1 MAVKKPA
8 VRKAEVTGQVKSKKP
23 EKPGTVGGKIKNSR
37 MQKALSLEQIANETG
52 FAVARLKGIE
62 DGSITPSVGDLL
74 HIARALQI
82 DSDSL
87 IKEQDA
93 SINDRV
99 TAYQKRTDDYAY
111 ETLTPGCERK
121 HLKAFR
127 VTIEAEQDHKGV
139 GYQHEGE
146 EFNYV
151 LTGKVQV
158 TVGEHRNIL
167 KAGDSLH
174 FNSAIKHQL
183 KNIGQETAVM
193 IVVIYSP

>member
-1 MAVKKPA
+1 MPVKNPA
-8 VRKAEVTGQVKSKKP
+8 VRKAEVTVQVKSKKL
-23 EKPGTVGGKIKNSR
+23 EKNGTVGGKIKSGR
-37 MQKALSLEQIANETG
+37 TQKSLSLEQIANETG
-52 FAVARLKGIE
+52 FAVAHLKAIE
-62 DGSITPSVGDLL
+62 EGSITPSVGDLL

-82 DSDSL
+82 DSGSL
-87 IKEQDA
+87 IREQDA
-93 SINDRV
+93 AFKDRV
-99 TAYQKRTDDYAY
+99 TAYKKRTENYAY
-111 ETLTPGCERK
+111 ETLTPGGESK

-127 VTIEAEQDHKGV
+127 VTIEAGQDHKGV

-151 LTGKVQV
+151 LKGTVQV

-183 KNIGQETAVM
+183 KNVGHETTEM

>member
-1 MAVKKPA
+1 MPVKKPV
-8 VRKAEVTGQVKSKKP
+8 VRKAEATGTIKSKRP
-23 EKPGTVGGKIKNSR
+23 EKSGTVGGKIRNGR
-37 MQKALSLEQIANETG
+37 TEKAISLEQIANETG
-52 FAVARLKGIE
+52 FSVAHLKGIE
-62 DGSITPSVGDLL
+62 DGNVTPSVGDLL

-82 DSDSL
+82 DSGSL

-93 SINDRV
+93 SLKDRV
-99 TAYQKRTDDYAY
+99 TAYKKRTENYAY

-127 VTIEAEQDHKGV
+127 VTIEAGQDHKGV

-151 LTGKVQV
+151 LAGKVRV
-158 TVGEHRNIL
+158 TVGEHRNTL

-183 KNIGQETAVM
+183 KNVGHETAEM
-193 IVVIYSP
+193 IVVIYGP